1 MEDGDIYGDSV
12 VVVEYYLCRSVRR
25 RRGSNWR
32 EASSFGGKT
41 PYLFLAGTRYWEVVI
56 VGIDNGEK

>member
-41 PYLFLAGTRYWEVVI
+41 PLPIFGGNWVLGSGRY
-56 VGIDNGEK
+56 

>member
-41 PYLFLAGTRYWEVVI
+41 PYLFLAGTGYWEVV
-56 VGIDNGEK
+56 GIDN